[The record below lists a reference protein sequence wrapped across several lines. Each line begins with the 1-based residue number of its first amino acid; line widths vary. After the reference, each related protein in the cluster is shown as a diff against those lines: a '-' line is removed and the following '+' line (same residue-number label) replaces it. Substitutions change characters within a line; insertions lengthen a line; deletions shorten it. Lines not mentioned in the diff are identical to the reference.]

1 MRKYE
6 THAFICK
13 LIFTKHIDPI
23 TFFLYTIK
31 PKHDAH
37 PFLIGLKLSLSKGL
51 TSFCSARQGFWE
63 PNDLE
68 LHAVNLERDDTD
80 CDWSQLDRRHSI
92 PTAGKCFRLR

>member
-51 TSFCSARQGFWE
+51 TSFWFKRYLSLLKNINNWIMHKYQG
-63 PNDLE
+63 
-68 LHAVNLERDDTD
+68 
-80 CDWSQLDRRHSI
+80 HS
-92 PTAGKCFRLR
+92 

>member
-6 THAFICK
+6 KQAFIWK

-37 PFLIGLKLSLSKGL
+37 PFLIGLKLSLSNLQAFGSK
-51 TSFCSARQGFWE
+51 
-63 PNDLE
+63 DIYKLE
-68 LHAVNLERDDTD
+68 NKIEV
-80 CDWSQLDRRHSI
+80 C
-92 PTAGKCFRLR
+92 